1 MYHLRSPRSSYARVA
16 GFFIWWVMTDEE
28 YLAELI
34 VARSKALQ
42 AQSYSIKD
50 RAATRANL
58 TEINNEI
65 KRIERKIARTTDGG
79 IRVRGVTPVG

>member
-1 MYHLRSPRSSYARVA
+1 M
-16 GFFIWWVMTDEE
+16 IDEE

-65 KRIERKIARTTDGG
+65 RRIERKIARTTNGG

>member
-1 MYHLRSPRSSYARVA
+1 
-16 GFFIWWVMTDEE
+16 MTDDE

>member
-1 MYHLRSPRSSYARVA
+1 
-16 GFFIWWVMTDEE
+16 MTDEE

-65 KRIERKIARTTDGG
+65 RRVERKIARTADGG

>member
-1 MYHLRSPRSSYARVA
+1 
-16 GFFIWWVMTDEE
+16 MTDEE
-28 YLAELI
+28 YLAELT
-34 VARSKALQ
+34 VSRSKALQ

>member
-1 MYHLRSPRSSYARVA
+1 
-16 GFFIWWVMTDEE
+16 MTDEE
-28 YLAELI
+28 YLAEL
-34 VARSKALQ
+34 VAARTKALQ